1 MRGKLFFGA
10 ATAALLMFA
19 GSASAQQTDPAGDA
33 TTTARLDGAVESELS
48 PAGDKDWYRLRVE
61 QGMRYSFTLDG
72 VPDAEGA
79 AVDPMIGI
87 YDAQGNQLAFNDD
100 ANGTLN
106 AALQWSPSESGDV
119 FVEVGA
125 FMDAGT
131 GAYRLTV
138 SSGPAP
144 TDDVG
149 GDATTRARAQ
159 AGRTVTG
166 NIEYEGDTDWY
177 RLSARTGQR
186 YRVALN
192 GAEGEGALADPLLR
206 VLDGEGAELALSDDT
221 DGSLNSALEFVPG
234 ANGDVF
240 IEASGYA
247 GAHTGAYTLSI
258 EAERMP
264 TDNTSGDR
272 NTRGRLNVGG
282 SVDGD
287 LGYAQDQDW
296 YRIRLQEGESYRFT
310 LNSAGASPLG
320 DPLLRLYNAA
330 GEELAV
336 DDDGGEGF
344 NSYLE
349 FTAPNTGNYFLGAA
363 AFAEGSTGGYT
374 LAARA
379 GDIPADNTTDAS
391 LSADGDYREGVLSP
405 AGDRDWYRI
414 NLAEGQGMR
423 VGLTGAGT
431 PDTIGDPM
439 LVLYGP
445 DGAEILRDDDG
456 GDALNSWFEYSAT
469 QAGAYY
475 LEARG
480 FTEDAAGRYALS
492 VTAGEIGGSAEM
504 AEYITPNGEG
514 RVSTIGTPEDTD
526 WYSVELVEGRP
537 YRFYVDGMDPDPLA
551 DPLLTIYDA
560 QGAQVAVDDDGG
572 PGVNSYLS
580 FTSPTGGSYFAGV
593 SSFNSGSAGRYQLRV
608 IDTDVPGHAY
618 TDEILDPAGDDR
630 IGNIEISGDI
640 DAYRVELEAG
650 VRYEIAVNGHG
661 DDPLG
666 DAFLT
671 IADGEGTR
679 VTSDDD
685 SGSGMDA
692 RLRFTPEN
700 AGTFLIQA
708 SGLGGS
714 TGWYQVSIMRQ

>member
-10 ATAALLMFA
+10 ATAALLMFTA
-19 GSASAQQTDPAGDA
+19 SASAQQSDPAGDA
-33 TTTARLDGAVESELS
+33 STTARLDGAASGELS

-61 QGMRYSFTLDG
+61 QGQRYSFALDG

-87 YDAQGNQLAFNDD
+87 YDAEGNQLAFNDD

-125 FMDAGT
+125 FMDT
-131 GAYRLTV
+131 GMGPYRLAV

-149 GDATTRARAQ
+149 NDVSTRARIQ
-159 AGRTVTG
+159 AGRPVTG
-166 NIEYEGDTDWY
+166 NIEYEGDGDFY
-177 RLSARTGQR
+177 RLSARTSQR
-186 YRVALN
+186 YSITLSNA
-192 GAEGEGALADPLLR
+192 GGDGGLADPFLR
-206 VLDGEGAELALSDDT
+206 VVDGEGNELASNDDA
-221 DGSLNSALEFVPG
+221 DDLNSALEFVPTQ
-234 ANGDVF
+234 NGDVF
-240 IEASGYA
+240 VEARGFA
-247 GAHTGAYTLSI
+247 DANTGAYTLSVST
-258 EAERMP
+258 ERAP
-264 TDNTSGDR
+264 SDNTSGDR
-272 NTRGRLNVGG
+272 NTRGRINAGGNVE
-282 SVDGD
+282 GD
-287 LGYAQDQDW
+287 LSFPADQDW
-296 YRIRLQEGESYRFT
+296 YRIRLQEGQSYRFT
-310 LNSAGASPLG
+310 LNSAGANPLS
-320 DPLLRLYNAA
+320 DPLLHVYNSA
-330 GEELAV
+330 GEEVGV

-349 FTAPNTGNYFLGAA
+349 FTAPSTGNYFLGAS
-363 AFAEGSTGGYT
+363 AFGEASTGGYA
-374 LAARA
+374 LGVRE

-391 LSADGDYREGVLSP
+391 LTPDGDYREGVLSP
-405 AGDRDWYRI
+405 AGDRDWYRL
-414 NLAEGQGMR
+414 NLAEGQGLR
-423 VGLTGAGT
+423 VGLAGTGT
-431 PDTIGDPM
+431 PDTLGDPL

-456 GDALNSWFEYSAT
+456 GDALNAWFEYSAT
-469 QAGAYY
+469 QAGTHY
-475 LEARG
+475 LEVRG
-480 FTEDAAGRYALS
+480 FTEDAAGRYAVS
-492 VTAGEIGGSAEM
+492 ITGGEIGGSAEM
-504 AEYITPNGEG
+504 AEYIAPNGEG
-514 RVSTIGTPEDTD
+514 RVSTIGTPDDTD
-526 WYSVELVEGRP
+526 WYSVELIEGRP
-537 YRFYVDGMDPDPLA
+537 YRFYADGMDPDPLA
-551 DPLLTIYDA
+551 DPLLTIYDS

-572 PGVNSYLS
+572 SGVNSYLG

-593 SSFNSGSAGRYQLRV
+593 SSFNSSGAGRYQLRV

-618 TDEILDPAGDDR
+618 TDEMLDAAGDDR

-650 VRYEIAVNGHG
+650 VRYVIEVNGHG

-692 RLRFTPEN
+692 RLQFTPEN

>member
-10 ATAALLMFA
+10 ATAALLMFTA
-19 GSASAQQTDPAGDA
+19 SASAQQADPAGDA
-33 TTTARLDGAVESELS
+33 STSARLDGATEGDLS

-61 QGMRYSFTLDG
+61 QGQRYSFALDG

-106 AALQWSPSESGDV
+106 AALQWSPAESGDV

-125 FMDAGT
+125 FMDT
-131 GAYRLTV
+131 GAGPYRLTV

-149 GDATTRARAQ
+149 NDASTRARIQ

-166 NIEYEGDTDWY
+166 NIEYEGDGDFY
-177 RLSARTGQR
+177 RLSARTNQR
-186 YRVALN
+186 YSITLSNA
-192 GAEGEGALADPLLR
+192 GGDGGLADPFLR
-206 VLDGEGAELALSDDT
+206 VVDGEGNELASNDDA
-221 DGSLNSALEFVPG
+221 DGLNSALEFVPTQ
-234 ANGDVF
+234 NGDVF
-240 IEASGYA
+240 VEARGYTN
-247 GAHTGAYTLSI
+247 AHTGAYTLSVST
-258 EAERMP
+258 ERAP
-264 TDNTSGDR
+264 SDNTSGDR
-272 NTRGRLNVGG
+272 NTRGRINAGGNVEGEL
-282 SVDGD
+282 SFPT
-287 LGYAQDQDW
+287 DQDW
-296 YRIRLQEGESYRFT
+296 YRIRLQEGQSYRFT
-310 LNSAGASPLG
+310 LNSAGANPLT
-320 DPLLRLYNAA
+320 DPLLRVYNSA
-330 GEELAV
+330 GEEVAV

-349 FTAPNTGNYFLGAA
+349 FTAPSTGNFFLGAS
-363 AFAEGSTGGYT
+363 AFGEASTGGYA
-374 LAARA
+374 LGARE
-379 GDIPADNTTDAS
+379 GDIPADNTTDA
-391 LSADGDYREGVLSP
+391 LLAPDGDYREGVLSP
-405 AGDRDWYRI
+405 AGDRDWYR
-414 NLAEGQGMR
+414 LDLVEGQGLR
-423 VGLTGAGT
+423 VGLAGTGT
-431 PDTIGDPM
+431 PDTLGDPY

-456 GDALNSWFEYSAT
+456 GDALNAWFEYSAT
-469 QAGAYY
+469 QAGTHY

-480 FTEDAAGRYALS
+480 FTEDAAGRYAVS
-492 VTAGEIGGSAEM
+492 ITGGEIGGSAEM
-504 AEYITPNGEG
+504 AEYIAPNGEG
-514 RVSTIGTPEDTD
+514 RVSTIGTPDDTD
-526 WYSVELVEGRP
+526 WYSVELIEGRP
-537 YRFYVDGMDPDPLA
+537 YRFYADGMDPDPLA
-551 DPLLTIYDA
+551 DPLLTIYDS
-560 QGAQVAVDDDGG
+560 QGNQVAVDDDGG

-593 SSFNSGSAGRYQLRV
+593 SSFNSSGAGRYQLRV
-608 IDTDVPGHAY
+608 IDTEVPGHAY
-618 TDEILDPAGDDR
+618 TDEMLDAAGDDR

-650 VRYEIAVNGHG
+650 VRYVIEVNGHG

-692 RLRFTPEN
+692 RLQFTPEN